1 MLTPRKSNAGE
12 TRQASMTDSVSSFFQ
27 TSIISPE
34 YLRDSRLWVSSST
47 SLFSLL
53 PTEFPLVKQA
63 QAEIR
68 VQMDICTLPEGLT
81 CLLGEQPLFGKLSP
95 KVCTWQ
101 HTNVKMN
108 ANGACALRHFAFTW
122 GLQDHMFYCKC
133 SLWEF
138 FRKVLHVWDSQ
149 HVQVSPI

>member
-1 MLTPRKSNAGE
+1 
-12 TRQASMTDSVSSFFQ
+12 MTDSVSSFFQ

-95 KVCTWQ
+95 EVCTWQ

-133 SLWEF
+133 SL
-138 FRKVLHVWDSQ
+138 
-149 HVQVSPI
+149 